1 MSAEREPWSRDA
13 APGASRGGVGGGRLV
28 LLSLAASAALVVGYL
43 AAGGSG
49 YKPTVV
55 ADPCAPREWTA
66 PQGVDEYAQQ
76 FTLSALDGAA
86 CELGVSRETLDRGAR
101 DHRLARAVRRRA
113 TGSSPPSSSR
123 RCAPGWCGRSTMPSD
138 AGALDPTAAV
148 GLRAVAERLPV
159 ETAIGLIEDARR
171 IFEGGQGVV
180 DSLGGLL
187 DEAGNLLP

>member
-1 MSAEREPWSRDA
+1 MSAERERWSGDA

-86 CELGVSRETLDRGAR
+86 CELGVSRETLTAA
-101 DHRLARAVRRRA
+101 LASTASREQFAADYGIEPAELESAVRAGLVRAVDDAER
-113 TGSSPPSSSR
+113 
-123 RCAPGWCGRSTMPSD
+123 

-148 GLRAVAERLPV
+148 ALRAVAERLPV

>member
-1 MSAEREPWSRDA
+1 MSAERERWSGDA

-66 PQGVDEYAQQ
+66 PQGIDEYAQQ

-86 CELGVSRETLDRGAR
+86 CELGVSRETLTAA
-101 DHRLARAVRRRA
+101 LASTASREQFAADYGIDPAELEAAVHAGLVRAVDDAER
-113 TGSSPPSSSR
+113 
-123 RCAPGWCGRSTMPSD
+123 

-148 GLRAVAERLPV
+148 ALRAVAERLPV

>member
-13 APGASRGGVGGGRLV
+13 VPGASRGGVGGGRLV

-86 CELGVSRETLDRGAR
+86 CELGVSRETLTAA
-101 DHRLARAVRRRA
+101 LASTASREQFAADYGIEPAELESAVRAGLVRAVDDAER
-113 TGSSPPSSSR
+113 
-123 RCAPGWCGRSTMPSD
+123 

-148 GLRAVAERLPV
+148 ALRAVAERLPV